1 MFAGNL
7 RSTGTGKKEISVCV
21 FVSEQWDNEGIH
33 FSMFSRVLCLCV
45 FRSLYLADQFI
56 FQRGEIRSQPSR
68 NSFFLHSFIA
78 KSGE

>member
-7 RSTGTGKKEISVCV
+7 RSTGTRKKEISVCV

-33 FSMFSRVLCLCV
+33 FSTFSRVLCLCV

-56 FQRGEIRSQPSR
+56 FQRGEIAAFQKF
-68 NSFFLHSFIA
+68 FFLHSFIA
-78 KSGE
+78 KSGV

>member
-7 RSTGTGKKEISVCV
+7 RSTGTSKNEISVCV

-56 FQRGEIRSQPSR
+56 F
-68 NSFFLHSFIA
+68 
-78 KSGE
+78 